1 MRCWAQSC
9 LPIDLVT
16 WIESVRACQVS
27 SMFAQSLLSPSVIS
41 DNVVFDGT
49 IVVQP
54 RQKLSRL
61 PVAAVRFPLS
71 VRPQHI
77 RPVLFYLLTV
87 VLTVAKCKRF
97 FKSEH
102 TVCTYQ
108 GNVLIK
114 FNVKTFLFT
123 CFLWIHFHALFIF
136 IFLLQCRL
144 HFLQVVNCE

>member
-9 LPIDLVT
+9 FDLVT
-16 WIESVRACQVS
+16 WIESVRACQVP

-54 RQKLSRL
+54 RQKLGRL

-87 VLTVAKCKRF
+87 VLTVAKYKRF

-102 TVCTYQ
+102 AVCTYQ
-108 GNVLIK
+108 GSVLIK
-114 FNVKTFLFT
+114 FNVET
-123 CFLWIHFHALFIF
+123 CQCQTLVSSGFIF
-136 IFLLQCRL
+136 MYCLF
-144 HFLQVVNCE
+144 